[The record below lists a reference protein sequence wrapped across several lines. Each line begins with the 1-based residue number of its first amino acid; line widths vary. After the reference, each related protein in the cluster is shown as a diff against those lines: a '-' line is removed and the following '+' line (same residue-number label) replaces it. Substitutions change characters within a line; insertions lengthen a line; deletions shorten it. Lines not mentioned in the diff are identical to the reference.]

1 MEDVEKNFYRY
12 GALKREI
19 DECKKNIREM
29 TAEKYACMDTL
40 LKGPKLNGEKQ
51 KIWLHSDPVYQVV
64 QKMVDVYDAR
74 ISKETEYMGTLYFE
88 FDELQRWINRG
99 NLSKEEKEYV
109 RLRYVERE
117 TVTAIAELIG
127 YSERQMLRLKKK
139 LMKAMDRTYD
149 A

>member
-1 MEDVEKNFYRY
+1 MENVEKNFYRY

-29 TAEKYACMDTL
+29 TAEKYSCMDTL

-51 KIWLHSDPVYQVV
+51 KIRLHNDPVYQVV

-74 ISKETEYMGTLYFE
+74 IAKEAEYLGGIYFE
-88 FDELQRWINRG
+88 FDELQRWLNRG
-99 NLSKEEKEYV
+99 NLNKEEKEYI

-117 TVTAIAELIG
+117 PITIVAESIG
-127 YSERQMLRLKKK
+127 YSERQVQRLKKR
-139 LMKAMDRTYD
+139 LLESMDHTYGT
-149 A
+149 